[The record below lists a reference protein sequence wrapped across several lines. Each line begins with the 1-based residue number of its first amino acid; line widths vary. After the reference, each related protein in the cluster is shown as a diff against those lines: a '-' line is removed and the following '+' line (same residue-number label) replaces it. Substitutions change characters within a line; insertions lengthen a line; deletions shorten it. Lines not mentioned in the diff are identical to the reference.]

1 MRGATL
7 TAREGYVYTDGTYF
21 GTSVY
26 LGKDD
31 DGSGWHEIPREELE
45 QAEEADYVTAL
56 QEFGVMV

>member
-7 TAREGYVYTDGTYF
+7 TAREGHVYTDGNFF
-21 GTSVY
+21 GTTVY
-26 LGKDD
+26 LSQDD
-31 DGSGWHEIPREELE
+31 DGSGWREILDEELE